1 MRARL
6 EAMPDEPQT
15 RTLAVVVRELARA
28 ARGIETRAEPAPEPL
43 PEWLV
48 TRLTQTVG
56 VTPADVE
63 RMTLEQAVDAWTAWI
78 SSGHR

>member
-1 MRARL
+1 
-6 EAMPDEPQT
+6 MPDEPQT
-15 RTLAVVVRELARA
+15 RTRAVVVREQARA
-28 ARGIETRAEPAPEPL
+28 AWGIETRAAPEPL

-48 TRLTQTVG
+48 TRLTKTAG
-56 VTPADVE
+56 LSPANVV